1 MRSSTPFEHSGS
13 RDGAVGGGVGIGVVH
28 TTQIQSLHDTP
39 VKQERFMCNLL
50 KHCYI
55 HKAGARRGACFV
67 FTSVHFCQLV
77 WASLPSRTN
86 SFSRDPEMA
95 VSSPNVKSRAGS
107 VSTAQL
113 LPKSGTI
120 CDEVRHFPEGKD
132 GAAHPAHTPSR
143 IQVPAYRF
151 ERTCVRSG
159 SRISK

>member
-13 RDGAVGGGVGIGVVH
+13 RDGAVGGGVGIGVAH
-28 TTQIQSLHDTP
+28 ALQRQSLHDTP

-86 SFSRDPEMA
+86 SFSRDPERRCPRQTFNRAPEAFLRRNFSQKVGQFATKCDIFLKGRMA
-95 VSSPNVKSRAGS
+95 RHIPRTHPRA
-107 VSTAQL
+107 
-113 LPKSGTI
+113 
-120 CDEVRHFPEGKD
+120 F
-132 GAAHPAHTPSR
+132 
-143 IQVPAYRF
+143 RF
-151 ERTCVRSG
+151 QPIGLRERA
-159 SRISK
+159 

>member
-77 WASLPSRTN
+77 WASLPASADKAL
-86 SFSRDPEMA
+86 SFFPF
-95 VSSPNVKSRAGS
+95 SPTAIAPARRRALTLTGD
-107 VSTAQL
+107 ACNL
-113 LPKSGTI
+113 L
-120 CDEVRHFPEGKD
+120 
-132 GAAHPAHTPSR
+132 
-143 IQVPAYRF
+143 Y
-151 ERTCVRSG
+151 
-159 SRISK
+159 